1 MKHKLNKLKLKWKI
15 FAYMLGFCGLLL
27 FILWLFQ
34 TVFLTDMYKYIR
46 KKEIKNAMVLVEENI
61 NSQNLQSI
69 LQYLTDNKEIL
80 ITLSNEFVP
89 PQPSIAHDKRDKRG
103 MEVLTEEKE
112 FVLNNNQTI
121 SLTFNAMITPVSAT
135 IDTLRYQLYIITCIM
150 IILSILLA
158 LLIAKRV
165 SKPIEVINNGAKVL
179 SKGKYDIKFTGEGF
193 LEIEELSSTL
203 NTAAAELSK
212 VENLRR
218 ELMANISHDLRTP
231 LSLIYSYAEVMHDFP
246 NEITPDQT
254 QVIMDETTRLTSL
267 VNDVLDISKLEN
279 GSQTLNLTRFNL
291 TDSIRKTTERIS
303 LLVKKDGYNLSF
315 VYSDEVFVNAD
326 EVKIIQA
333 FYNLLIN
340 AINYSNDKRFVNIN
354 QIVND
359 NIVKIEVI
367 DQGEGILTED
377 LPYIW
382 DRYYKV
388 DKNHKRAITGT
399 GLGLSIVKNIM
410 EMHGGSY
417 GVESTLGKGSTFW
430 FSQKI
435 DN

>member
-1 MKHKLNKLKLKWKI
+1 MKFKFNKLKLQWKI

-34 TVFLTDMYKYIR
+34 TVFLTDMYKSIR
-46 KKEIKNAMVLVEENI
+46 KKEIKNAMELVEENI
-61 NSQNLQSI
+61 NSPNLQTI
-69 LQYLTDNKEIL
+69 LQYLSDNKEIL
-80 ITLSNEFVP
+80 VTPSSDFKP
-89 PQPSIAHDKRDKRG
+89 PQPNMNHRDKRA
-103 MEVLTEEKE
+103 MEVITETKE
-112 FVLNNNQTI
+112 FTLQNNETI

-135 IDTLRYQLYIITCIM
+135 IDTLRYQLYIITFIM
-150 IILSILLA
+150 ITLSILLA
-158 LLIAKRV
+158 FFIAKRV
-165 SKPIEVINNGAKVL
+165 SKPIEVINDSAKAL
-179 SKGKYDIKFTGEGF
+179 SKGKYDIEFTGKGF

-212 VENLRR
+212 VECLRR

-246 NEITPDQT
+246 NEISPEQT

-267 VNDVLDISKLEN
+267 VNDVLDISKFEN
-279 GSQTLNLTRFNL
+279 GEQSLNATTFNL
-291 TDSIRKTTERIS
+291 TISIKETIERTS
-303 LLVKKDGYNLSF
+303 SLVKKDGYNLSF
-315 VYSDEVFVNAD
+315 VYDEEVYVTAD

-340 AINYSNDKRFVNIN
+340 AINYSNDNKIITIKQTVDD
-354 QIVND
+354 V
-359 NIVKIEVI
+359 IVKIEVI
-367 DQGEGILTED
+367 DNGDGILTED

-399 GLGLSIVKNIM
+399 GLGLSIVKKIV
-410 EMHGGSY
+410 EMHGGGY
-417 GVESTLGKGSTFW
+417 GVESTIGKGSTFW
-430 FSQKI
+430 FSLNRI
-435 DN
+435 